1 MCLVPILDGVA
12 QAGGCSGVVQPADNV
27 APMVLPPFIVKGGFL
42 LASILF
48 RVLDEPHGRWL
59 AKPATAGY
67 VAVPPFSNP

>member
-48 RVLDEPHGRWL
+48 RVLDGSHYFRSSFFEVESASR
-59 AKPATAGY
+59 TR
-67 VAVPPFSNP
+67 